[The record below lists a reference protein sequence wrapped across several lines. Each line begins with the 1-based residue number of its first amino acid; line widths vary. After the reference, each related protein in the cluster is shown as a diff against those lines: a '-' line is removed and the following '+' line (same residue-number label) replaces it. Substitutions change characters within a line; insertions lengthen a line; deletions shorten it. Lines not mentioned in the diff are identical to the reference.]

1 MMVILGGH
9 YVGPKSWNFFTC
21 QYYGRL
27 GSGGHPSV
35 PFSEM
40 VDFMSKSKN
49 QNSSPMY
56 VVNRSEKVDI
66 DFSHNICCFC
76 NDLPLKLEN
85 LGAHALIE

>member
-1 MMVILGGH
+1 MLAPNRGIFSHVNTTVLLGLEVI
-9 YVGPKSWNFFTC
+9 P
-21 QYYGRL
+21 
-27 GSGGHPSV
+27 V